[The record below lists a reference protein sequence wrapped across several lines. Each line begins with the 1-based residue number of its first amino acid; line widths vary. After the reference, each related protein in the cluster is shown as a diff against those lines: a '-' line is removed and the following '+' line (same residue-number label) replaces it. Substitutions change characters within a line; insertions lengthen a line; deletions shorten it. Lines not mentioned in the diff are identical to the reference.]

1 MTATGTYEK
10 GLFTVPFSLFIK
22 TYTNE
27 LTHPSVLDLKCTMQA
42 RASPP
47 NKIQKVNYNDN

>member
-47 NKIQKVNYNDN
+47 NKI